1 MKKPFSRMAPTK
13 HLDEARKALA
23 DGYKPDL
30 NPMKTVWGRVSDAR
44 KHLKEIEAESHEY
57 IAARG
62 LMREV
67 LLRERKIKNVCIGIE
82 HHLMIKQRE
91 MLADELEQHSHKRGI
106 LVEIELSGPDKTSI
120 RLMCPLLREVS
131 IDRIVNE
138 TNLFTYLK
146 KAGFKQVVL
155 GDNEEYIF
163 TYSFEKS

>member
-1 MKKPFSRMAPTK
+1 
-13 HLDEARKALA
+13 
-23 DGYKPDL
+23 
-30 NPMKTVWGRVSDAR
+30 
-44 KHLKEIEAESHEY
+44 
-57 IAARG
+57 
-62 LMREV
+62 
-67 LLRERKIKNVCIGIE
+67 LRERKIKNVCIGIE

-91 MLADELEQHSHKRGI
+91 MLADELEQYSHKRGI